1 MIIIIY
7 LNTKQSLQAQPG
19 SMSQHV
25 ESEAQ
30 WRIEQVNTRG
40 IYFSKTS
47 HYLINR
53 ELIDPY
59 IKLQAKMYATK
70 LEDDMHTVE
79 LMITVRYRKVL
90 KQHWPW
96 WEERASKKL

>member
-70 LEDDMHTVE
+70 TWRWYAYSRANDH
-79 LMITVRYRKVL
+79 RKVPQGTETTL
-90 KQHWPW
+90 ALMRRKSQ
-96 WEERASKKL
+96 